1 MNSSN
6 EQAALCD
13 CCNNGTSFKAGTYY
27 TASEFVTMLRKGLEP
42 GQGMVNLGRAS
53 GISKETLLAA
63 LPNEIS
69 SNFSTGW
76 LLCPSCAA
84 RACKILAKPAGNL
97 PGGERGGATQE
108 TALESV
114 SRAGQ
119 GKMAAVVGAM
129 GVKVLT
135 GGSLSTSA
143 QGKCDFC
150 SAVTLRE
157 KMTMIPAG
165 EMQHAVRNGF
175 HPFGKSGIAIG
186 QGAVAPV
193 EVVQKWQQNAL
204 GDNTNWGLC
213 ANCSAAF
220 ARYTPGAAPSV
231 EAKSA
236 KKRWQFWKKSQ

>member
-1 MNSSN
+1 MNGSN

-13 CCNNGTSFKAGTYY
+13 CCNNATSFKAGTYY
-27 TASEFVTMLRKGLEP
+27 TGSEFVTLLRKGLEP
-42 GQGMVNLGRAS
+42 GQGMINVAMAS

-84 RACKILAKPAGNL
+84 KARNILAKSAGNL
-97 PGGERGGATQE
+97 PGGERGGASPE
-108 TALESV
+108 TALESL
-114 SRAGQ
+114 SHAGQ

-129 GVKVLT
+129 GVKVMT
-135 GGSLSTSA
+135 GGSLSTST

-157 KMTMIPAG
+157 KLTIIPAG
-165 EMQHAVRNGF
+165 QIKQAVTKGF
-175 HPFGKSGIAIG
+175 HPFGKAGVAMG
-186 QGAVAPV
+186 QSSVVPA

-204 GDNTNWGLC
+204 SDNSNWGLC
-213 ANCSAAF
+213 SNCSAAF
-220 ARYTPGAAPSV
+220 ARYTTGPAASQV
-231 EAKSA
+231 RSA
-236 KKRWQFWKKSQ
+236 KTWWHFWRRPQ

>member
-6 EQAALCD
+6 EQPALCD
-13 CCNNGTSFKAGTYY
+13 CCNKETSFQSGTYY
-27 TASEFVTMLRKGLEP
+27 TVSEFVAMLRKGLEP
-42 GQGMVNLGRAS
+42 GQGMLNLGMAS
-53 GISKETLLAA
+53 GIPKETMLAA

-69 SNFSTGW
+69 SSFSTGW

-84 RACKILAKPAGNL
+84 RACKILAKPVGNL

-108 TALESV
+108 TALERM

-150 SAVTLRE
+150 SAVTMRE
-157 KMTMIPAG
+157 KMTMIPTG
-165 EMQHAVRNGF
+165 EMQHAVGNGF

-186 QGAVAPV
+186 QGALAPG

-204 GDNTNWGLC
+204 RDNTNWGLC
-213 ANCSAAF
+213 TNCSTAFGQYSRGARSETVKAA
-220 ARYTPGAAPSV
+220 
-231 EAKSA
+231 KQW
-236 KKRWQFWKKSQ
+236 WQFWKKP